1 MVTDVTDVH
10 HTEQT
15 PVVGTGPGPDRSARS
30 AADPDLAHVIAA
42 KKIIPVVVLE
52 DAADAADLADALVA
66 GGLGCAEVTFRTAAA
81 AAAIKAMA
89 ERPGMLVGAGTV
101 LTAAQVDRA
110 VDAGARFIVSPGFSP
125 TVVARAQA
133 RGVPVFPGAA
143 SPTEIMQALDAGLDI
158 VKFFPAEQLGGVPM
172 LKALSAP
179 FGGVRFIPTGGV
191 NTGNLASYLGVK
203 SVLAVGGTWMVA
215 PELLAAR
222 DWDGVTARTKAALAV
237 SASSA
242 SASGVS

>member
-1 MVTDVTDVH
+1 MTDVH

-15 PVVGTGPGPDRSARS
+15 PVVE
-30 AADPDLAHVIAA
+30 VVAA
-42 KKIIPVVVLE
+42 KKIVPVVVLE
-52 DAADAADLADALVA
+52 DAADASDLADALVA

-81 AAAIKAMA
+81 AAAIAAMA

-101 LTAAQVDRA
+101 LTAAQVDQA
-110 VDAGARFIVSPGFSP
+110 VDAGAQFIVSPGFSA
-125 TVVARAQA
+125 TVVARAQT
-133 RGVPVFPGAA
+133 RGVPVFPGVA
-143 SPTEIMQALDAGLDI
+143 SPSEIMQALDAGLDI

-179 FGGVRFIPTGGV
+179 FRNVRFIPTGGV
-191 NTGNLASYLGVK
+191 NTANLASYLAVT

-222 DWDGVTARTKAALAV
+222 DWAAVTARTKAALEV
-237 SASSA
+237 L
-242 SASGVS
+242 